1 MPGDDEC
8 RRRNEMLNT
17 GLRSGAGVETILFRK
32 VVFEERR
39 PRANVGDRIRR
50 VLARLAGR
58 GEEAYDG

>member
-1 MPGDDEC
+1 
-8 RRRNEMLNT
+8 MLNT